1 MVNSISAK
9 DPANNIGI
17 EGNRVRKRAE
27 FNPYFDL

>member
-9 DPANNIGI
+9 DPANSIDI
-17 EGNRVRKRAE
+17 EGNRVKNGAE